1 MSTAQHQLELLSP
14 SLSTALHSSTPPQL
28 ALLPAAVPEGS
39 CAVPVPAEHGG
50 QCPHA
55 VCNQHARCP
64 RAATPQGAKP
74 RSGAPIICLQLSEL
88 CFQPRASKAGNDRRN
103 RCRRVVAVT
112 QVRSSSLCPALP
124 PRPAP
129 EHHTK
134 PLLCPRPAGA
144 LRVPRAQR
152 PHSGLSLHFR

>member
-28 ALLPAAVPEGS
+28 ALLPAPVPEGS
-39 CAVPVPAEHGG
+39 CAIPVPAEHGG

-74 RSGAPIICLQLSEL
+74 RSGAPIICPQLSEL

-112 QVRSSSLCPALP
+112 QVRSSSRSPPGRLLHTTPSPYSAPARPVLCVS
-124 PRPAP
+124 P
-129 EHHTK
+129 EHSAHT
-134 PLLCPRPAGA
+134 LGSACT
-144 LRVPRAQR
+144 
-152 PHSGLSLHFR
+152 SDSI